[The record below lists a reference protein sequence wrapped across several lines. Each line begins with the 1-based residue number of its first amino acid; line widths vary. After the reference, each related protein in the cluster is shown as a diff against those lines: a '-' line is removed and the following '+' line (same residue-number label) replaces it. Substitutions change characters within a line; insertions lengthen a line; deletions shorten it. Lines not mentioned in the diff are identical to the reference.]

1 MSAREAWSQAG
12 TLTIHDAPDGVDAMA
27 VCDAARHHQGVIL
40 YVARDAARAAA
51 MKEALRFFAPTVPT
65 LEYPAW
71 DCLPYDRVSPSSAV
85 SSQRMATLAMM
96 AAHKPDDGALIV
108 VTAINA
114 VLQRTPPRAVIAS
127 AAFSALPGSD
137 VDMDSLMGYLAA
149 NGYTRASTVR
159 EPGEFAVRGGLM
171 DIFPPGA
178 EEPLRLDFFG
188 DSLESIRA
196 FDAATQRTT
205 RQLKRVDLAAAS
217 EVLLTPEAISRFRT
231 AYVATFGPAGD
242 DPVYE
247 AVSAGR
253 NHAGMEHWLP
263 LFYEQTDT
271 IFDFAD
277 DALILTEHLSAEAG
291 EERLASIQDYYAAR
305 AEDLQMA
312 QPRGKDNA
320 FAAPAYRPLPSDA
333 LYLTPAAYA
342 GQMQTAKIRTLS
354 PFSAAEGRRA
364 FSMRGRVGRSFAAE
378 RAAEKLNVFDAVKTH
393 IDDQRAGGRKAII
406 ACWSAGSADRMR
418 AVLTDH
424 GLTTID
430 HVTAMDGVNL
440 DSDEPCT
447 AVLGLETGFEVP
459 GLVFISEQD
468 ILGD

>member
-1 MSAREAWSQAG
+1 MSMTSGTAIMSAREAWSQAG

-27 VCDAARHHQGVIL
+27 VCDAARHHPGVIL

-85 SSQRMATLAMM
+85 STQRMATLAMM

-108 VTAINA
+108 ITAINA

-127 AAFSALPGSD
+127 ASFSALPGSD

-263 LFYEQTDT
+263 LFYKQTDT
-271 IFDFAD
+271 IFDFTD

-291 EERLASIQDYYAAR
+291 EER
-305 AEDLQMA
+305 
-312 QPRGKDNA
+312 
-320 FAAPAYRPLPSDA
+320 
-333 LYLTPAAYA
+333 
-342 GQMQTAKIRTLS
+342 
-354 PFSAAEGRRA
+354 
-364 FSMRGRVGRSFAAE
+364 
-378 RAAEKLNVFDAVKTH
+378 
-393 IDDQRAGGRKAII
+393 
-406 ACWSAGSADRMR
+406 
-418 AVLTDH
+418 
-424 GLTTID
+424 
-430 HVTAMDGVNL
+430 
-440 DSDEPCT
+440 
-447 AVLGLETGFEVP
+447 
-459 GLVFISEQD
+459 
-468 ILGD
+468 